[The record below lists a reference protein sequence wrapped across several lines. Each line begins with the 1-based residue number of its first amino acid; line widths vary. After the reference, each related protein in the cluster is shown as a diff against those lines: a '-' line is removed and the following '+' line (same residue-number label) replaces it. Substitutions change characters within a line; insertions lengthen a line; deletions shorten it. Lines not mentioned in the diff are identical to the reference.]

1 MTARTALFGGTFDP
15 IHDAHLEVARAAA
28 VRFNLEKV
36 LFVPAAN
43 PPHKSQ
49 GAQAPYEDR
58 ICMAELACT
67 GEPRFVVSRIEQGS
81 RQSYSI
87 LTIEKLLDAGIGSI
101 GFLIGADAF
110 SEIRTWYR
118 WKDVVSLVE
127 FIVVTRPGAVSAA
140 PEGARV
146 YELAG
151 LDLPVSSSDIRL
163 RLARGEENVP
173 VPAAVLAYIRER
185 RLYRHPGP
193 SPADRSQAL

>member
-1 MTARTALFGGTFDP
+1 MTARNVLFGGTFDP

-28 VRFNLEKV
+28 ARFSLEKI

-58 ICMAELACT
+58 LRMAELACV
-67 GEPRFVVSRIEQGS
+67 GEPRFVVSEIERES

-87 LTIEKLLDAGIGSI
+87 LTIEKLISMGIGPL

-110 SEIRTWYR
+110 SEIQTWFR
-118 WKDVVSLVE
+118 WDDVVRLVE
-127 FIVVTRPGAVSAA
+127 FIVVTRPGAVYAT
-140 PEGARV
+140 PERARV
-146 YELAG
+146 HELTG

-163 RLARGEENVP
+163 RLALGEKNVP
-173 VPAAVLAYIRER
+173 VPPAVLAYIAEHH
-185 RLYRHPGP
+185 LYRPPGEKP
-193 SPADRSQAL
+193 VGWSQAS